1 MLACACAREDG
12 IATSTGAGAS
22 TGGPGDTPAP
32 GSSSSGAPE
41 EASGS
46 PTGGVESWGSVDGG
60 TTGPEP
66 IALRYDEV
74 RQKSAHNSYQRDEA
88 PFDQL
93 VYHRIRSIE
102 LDIHV
107 GKTFEPTEDGVWY
120 VYHTDVVDDAT
131 WCVRLG
137 HCLDAVGAFT
147 DAAAAHEVLT
157 LWVDLKDD
165 WDAGHGPDELDD
177 ALQAAFGDALITGP
191 QLLAQAGC
199 PDAPSVQAGLLDPAC
214 GWPTLEALRGRVL
227 VALTGAAPVLRVYH
241 DGPGRRALV
250 APAVSAPDD
259 AESWPG
265 TAIFNFAA
273 ADVADAQTY
282 VDAGFVARVWDCNDA
297 ARWDAAVA
305 AGAHHVATDKVHDAV
320 DPWARTH
327 DDRGWPFACRSAC
340 DPPAVVDEAPII
352 GVEVESGDVWDAADS
367 AWFLHDDRSAAP
379 EGRWQAFVSTANSH
393 VEPFAKGCLM
403 ARASLEPGAR
413 YFAVC
418 RPADDEP
425 LRVQWRADPGG
436 TSTAIEAAVAPD
448 NTLDG
453 PGVAFVRLQA
463 ESGGTCLRGEG
474 SSDGVTW
481 VEIGARCF
489 DEALPLQGLSASA
502 HGAGPVRLL
511 FGGVTLDPGS
521 GRGREGGAR
530 APRRVDD
537 FAASTAIGTAA
548 ATLFDG
554 PLP

>member
-1 MLACACAREDG
+1 MLAAACASEAVHDG
-12 IATSTGAGAS
+12 GAASTGAAPS
-22 TGGPGDTPAP
+22 TAGSGDAP
-32 GSSSSGAPE
+32 ESGSSSTGTSG

-46 PTGGVESWGSVDGG
+46 STAGVDSSGSVDGG
-60 TTGPEP
+60 TTGPAP
-66 IALRYDEV
+66 TGLRYDEV
-74 RQKSAHNSYQRDEA
+74 RQRSAHNSYQRDEA

-93 VYHRIRSIE
+93 VYHRIRSVE

-120 VYHTDVVDDAT
+120 VYHTDVVDDDT

-147 DAAAAHEVLT
+147 DAVVEHEVLT
-157 LWVDLKDD
+157 LWIDLKDD

-177 ALQAAFGDALITGP
+177 ALQAAFGDALISGP
-191 QLLAQAGC
+191 ELLTLAGC

-214 GWPTLEALRGRVL
+214 GWPTLETLRGRVL
-227 VALTGAAPVLRVYH
+227 VVLTGGDSVLRMYH
-241 DGPGRRALV
+241 DAPSRRALV
-250 APAVSAPDD
+250 APATATID
-259 AESWPG
+259 AAASWPG

-273 ADVADAQTY
+273 ADVADAAAY

-305 AGAHHVATDKVHDAV
+305 AGAHHVATDKVNDAV

-327 DDRGWPFACRSAC
+327 DDRGWPFECRGAC
-340 DPPAVVDEAPII
+340 DPPALVDEARII
-352 GVEVESGDVWDAADS
+352 GVEVESGDVWDVADS

-379 EGRWQAFVSTANSH
+379 DGRWQAFVSTANSH

-403 ARASLEPGAR
+403 ARAGFEPGAR

-425 LRVQWRADPGG
+425 LRVQWRAEPGG
-436 TSTAIEAAVAPD
+436 TSTAIEAAIAPD

-453 PGVAFVRLQA
+453 PGVVFVRLQA

-474 SSDGVTW
+474 SIDGVTW

-489 DEALPLQGLSASA
+489 DEPLPLQGLSASA

-511 FGGVTLDPGS
+511 FGGVTLDPGD
-521 GRGREGGAR
+521 GRSRE
-530 APRRVDD
+530 VDD
-537 FAASTAIGTAA
+537 FTASTAIGTAA